1 MGVKKEIK
9 CPNCKRWTLWR
20 GETYDRCLYCN
31 EFLQND
37 VFIKQVENKLREE
50 VKEESDIFF
59 VKPTDG
65 KFVGSSKRF
74 LRKFRRIFVFTQAA
88 LIAFMTFLLWLI
100 GMLST

>member
-1 MGVKKEIK
+1 M
-9 CPNCKRWTLWR
+9 
-20 GETYDRCLYCN
+20 
-31 EFLQND
+31 QND

-65 KFVGSSKRF
+65 KFVGAAKRF
-74 LRKFRRIFVFTQAA
+74 LRKFRRFFVFAQAA
-88 LIAFMTFLLWLI
+88 LIGFMTFLLWLI

>member
-1 MGVKKEIK
+1 MSVKREIK
-9 CPNCKRWTLWR
+9 CPHCKKWTLWR

-37 VFIKQVENKLREE
+37 VFIKQLENKLSEE

-65 KFVGSSKRF
+65 KFTAFAKKY
-74 LRKFRRIFVFTQAA
+74 LRKFRRAFVFAQAA
-88 LIAFMTFLLWLI
+88 LIAFMAFLLWLI